1 MEYYCT
7 LMENAKN
14 PLTKL
19 GSVLFNAY
27 HQRVLGLLLRQPARD
42 LHVREIARLTGIPVG
57 SLHRELKLLAHAGL
71 LRRTRVGNQ
80 VHYQANPACSILKEL
95 TAIFRKLLILP
106 AHRGLAG
113 EVAQVAEPDA
123 AYVQRSR
130 RRDELPAGA
139 PLALSK
145 LNVSTKALAA
155 ICRRHFVQQLSFFGS
170 VTRDDFGPESDVD
183 VLAEFQP
190 ERTISLEN
198 IVNLGD
204 QLSVLFGGRKVD
216 VATPAILT
224 NPYRRASIQ
233 KDLQVA
239 YAAR

>member
-1 MEYYCT
+1 
-7 LMENAKN
+7 MENTK
-14 PLTKL
+14 PLTSL

-42 LHVREIARLTGIPVG
+42 LHVREIARLTGIPIG
-57 SLHRELKLLAHAGL
+57 SLHRELKLLAGAGL

-80 VHYQANPACSILKEL
+80 VHYQADPACSVLKEL

-113 EVAQVAEPDA
+113 EVARVAEPDT
-123 AYVQRSR
+123 AYVQRPGR
-130 RRDELPAGA
+130 GDELPSGA
-139 PLALSK
+139 PLALSR

-155 ICRRHFVQQLSFFGS
+155 ICRRHFVQRLSFFGS
-170 VTRDDFGPESDVD
+170 ITRDDFKPESDVD
-183 VLAEFQP
+183 VLAEFFP
-190 ERTISLEN
+190 ERTTTFEEIIS
-198 IVNLGD
+198 LGD

-216 VATPAILT
+216 VATRAILI